1 MWNFQLTKL
10 FRNAPFLTS
19 LKMSPFFCFAS
30 FSFDFDAVLTVHL
43 RGAFFL
49 SRPVLPEKFGS
60 GGMGVVYMAED
71 TRLDRFVALRF
82 LPERPSQF

>member
-19 LKMSPFFCFAS
+19 LKMSRFLCFAS

-49 SRPVLPEKFGS
+49 SRLDLPEKYARKS
-60 GGMGVVYMAED
+60 GVGKP
-71 TRLDRFVALRF
+71 RLAVRRS
-82 LPERPSQF
+82 RPILCGTISKSVPVP